1 VRKLS
6 FFIAFIVALLL
17 GGRGWLPLAAA
28 AQQPPRP
35 NIVYILADD
44 LGWKDVGFHG
54 SDIKTPN
61 LDQLAQTGVR
71 LERNYTHPWCTP
83 SRAALMTGRY
93 PLRYGLQ
100 TLVIPSAGTY
110 GLSADE
116 WLLPQALKEVGYKTA
131 LVGKWHLGHADRQYW
146 PRQRGG

>member
-1 VRKLS
+1 MYNVKKLS

-17 GGRGWLPLAAA
+17 GVRGWLPPAAV

-71 LERNYTHPWCTP
+71 LNVTTPIPGVPPQERH
-83 SRAALMTGRY
+83 
-93 PLRYGLQ
+93 
-100 TLVIPSAGTY
+100 
-110 GLSADE
+110 
-116 WLLPQALKEVGYKTA
+116 
-131 LVGKWHLGHADRQYW
+131 
-146 PRQRGG
+146 